1 MTAKKKNECYI
12 DLLDKLD
19 VLEFKIVNVKHQLE
33 KLRNLFSNKI
43 DEEVCKDEV
52 DADKAAYEAIHDTCL
67 GALLEVKPKGD
78 A

>member
-1 MTAKKKNECYI
+1 MTAKKKNECYV
-12 DLLDKLD
+12 DLLGKLD
-19 VLEFKIVNVKHQLE
+19 VLEFKIGDVKHQLE

-52 DADKAAYEAIHDTCL
+52 DADKAAYEAIQEICLDVLLDT
-67 GALLEVKPKGD
+67 KPKGD

>member
-43 DEEVCKDEV
+43 DEEACKDEV
-52 DADKAAYEAIHDTCL
+52 RR
-67 GALLEVKPKGD
+67 G
-78 A
+78 